1 MPRAYIRRNVRVQ
14 WSEEDLRNAVSDIHG
29 GKGSVREISRTYDVP
44 VRTLRRRMRSG
55 NLNKVALG
63 RKSLL
68 SMVQETS
75 LVKYIQNM
83 ASHGFALSAHD
94 IKKLSYS
101 FAIQQNIPHNFNTE
115 RKRAGQDW
123 FLAFMRRHPELAV
136 RKAQRM
142 STARAKGMTRQECT
156 QYFELLGN
164 VLRENNL
171 LNKPQNI
178 FSLDETGLQLNN
190 NPGKVVVTKGTK
202 MVNCIT
208 SAEKGETISVITC
221 VNAEGSFFP
230 PCCIFKGKNKKKK
243 FEDGLPPGGKVV
255 MGEKSAYDQ
264 VAIDEN
270 NMPETICAKRAKEE
284 VKRTKLKQKE
294 ERKKTQSI
302 VEHRNKTVVPKKK
315 TKKSPSPNSS
325 DTETEV
331 VTQESDDSEIDTDE
345 SEFCA
350 ACHGYFYDKKGPKC
364 DWLQCV
370 TCLKWVHEIC
380 TQSDKFC
387 EECTPLSEIA
397 TKTKSH

>member
-1 MPRAYIRRNVRVQ
+1 MQKKNR
-14 WSEEDLRNAVSDIHG
+14 
-29 GKGSVREISRTYDVP
+29 
-44 VRTLRRRMRSG
+44 
-55 NLNKVALG
+55 
-63 RKSLL
+63 
-68 SMVQETS
+68 
-75 LVKYIQNM
+75 
-83 ASHGFALSAHD
+83 D
-94 IKKLSYS
+94 IKKLAYS

-136 RKAQRM
+136 RKAQGM

-164 VLRENNL
+164 VLGENNL

-178 FSLDETGLQLNN
+178 FNVDETGLQLNN

-221 VNAEGSFFP
+221 VNAEGSFSHP
-230 PCCIFKGKNKKKK
+230 VVYSKGKTKKRNLKMVYHLEERLLWARRPSGYRRK
-243 FEDGLPPGGKVV
+243 QHAEIL
-255 MGEKSAYDQ
+255 
-264 VAIDEN
+264 
-270 NMPETICAKRAKEE
+270 TICAKRAKEE

-302 VEHRNKTVVPKKK
+302 VEHRKKTVVPKKK

-345 SEFCA
+345 SEFCS
-350 ACHGYFYDKKGPKC
+350 ACHGFAFRYQNEPKIHEDIVC
-364 DWLQCV
+364 DNAY
-370 TCLKWVHEIC
+370 E
-380 TQSDKFC
+380 
-387 EECTPLSEIA
+387 
-397 TKTKSH
+397 

>member
-1 MPRAYIRRNVRVQ
+1 M
-14 WSEEDLRNAVSDIHG
+14 S
-29 GKGSVREISRTYDVP
+29 
-44 VRTLRRRMRSG
+44 
-55 NLNKVALG
+55 
-63 RKSLL
+63 
-68 SMVQETS
+68 
-75 LVKYIQNM
+75 
-83 ASHGFALSAHD
+83 SHGFALSAHD
-94 IKKLSYS
+94 MKKLAYS

-123 FLAFMRRHPELAV
+123 FLTFMRRHPERAV
-136 RKAQRM
+136 RKAQGM

-178 FSLDETGLQLNN
+178 FNLDETGLQLNN
-190 NPGKVVVTKGTK
+190 NPGKVMVTKGTK

-230 PCCIFKGKNKKKK
+230 LCCIFKGKNKKKTNLK
-243 FEDGLPPGGKVV
+243 MVYHLEERSCGIYPFNTEKIPDYAFTINDEPSAEDKHNPHDILSEEQNDHRPGSVIAVNNPENRNPFEAISPVPCVEPGPSGYRRKQYA
-255 MGEKSAYDQ
+255 EILTS
-264 VAIDEN
+264 
-270 NMPETICAKRAKEE
+270 PETICAKRAKEE
-284 VKRTKLKQKE
+284 AKRTKLKQKE

-302 VEHRNKTVVPKKK
+302 VEHRKKTVVPKKK

-345 SEFCA
+345 SEFCP

-380 TQSDKFC
+380 TQSDRFC

>member
-1 MPRAYIRRNVRVQ
+1 MQKKNR
-14 WSEEDLRNAVSDIHG
+14 
-29 GKGSVREISRTYDVP
+29 
-44 VRTLRRRMRSG
+44 
-55 NLNKVALG
+55 
-63 RKSLL
+63 
-68 SMVQETS
+68 
-75 LVKYIQNM
+75 
-83 ASHGFALSAHD
+83 D
-94 IKKLSYS
+94 IKKLAYS

-136 RKAQRM
+136 RKAQGM

-164 VLRENNL
+164 VLGENNL

-178 FSLDETGLQLNN
+178 FNVDETGLQLNN

-221 VNAEGSFFP
+221 VNAEGSFSHP
-230 PCCIFKGKNKKKK
+230 VVYSKGKTKKRNLKMVYHLEERLLWARSQLMSHLK
-243 FEDGLPPGGKVV
+243 FFSNSFVNFLFRGKV
-255 MGEKSAYDQ
+255 
-264 VAIDEN
+264 
-270 NMPETICAKRAKEE
+270 PEE

-302 VEHRNKTVVPKKK
+302 VEHRKKTVVPKKK

-345 SEFCA
+345 SEFCS
-350 ACHGYFYDKKGPKC
+350 ACHGFAFRYQNEPKIHEDIVC
-364 DWLQCV
+364 DNAY
-370 TCLKWVHEIC
+370 E
-380 TQSDKFC
+380 
-387 EECTPLSEIA
+387 
-397 TKTKSH
+397 